1 MNINNSRTAN
11 SSRTLY
17 DAGRPS
23 VIDAITAVGITMDYL
38 RSILNALLD
47 RYERSAHYRG
57 DSLVKRRISFSV
69 RPDTLPAYFDDSTA
83 RFKKEI
89 NQGAEMLE
97 QRGIICIRW
106 VKHERGNLIDR
117 IDLALDHVQAAYE
130 FAGRTPKYDHV
141 TRSIELIRTYRD
153 RVGSEGWLS
162 QFFDYALERLLK
174 RESVARYFDIAD
186 HEEAE
191 KIFCALVALLDLDEE
206 TPKRVFSARAL
217 GDSKAFGR
225 IEGRVRAILRDFHP
239 MGGDSQEILAELG
252 LVDTFQYVY
261 LSGQIEV
268 QLDERLLDIVEANHG
283 GRSPDHVER
292 QSRGRSLD
300 LGCFM
305 PDVGLPTPMIEHLQ
319 IIDLAA
325 DYVIT
330 IENLTSYHEFL
341 RANPGHRDAS
351 GRRYLAIYLGGYHNR
366 PRRELLRR
374 IYRYTQDNCRR
385 IRDDLRRVS
394 GNLQRVQDNL
404 RSIRDNSR
412 QSRDNPVPGVA
423 CDFYHWG
430 DIDYG
435 GFSIFVHL
443 RKSLGI
449 EIKPYMMDLDTLIRY
464 EKFAK
469 PLPRG
474 YAARLHR
481 LLDNPEF
488 ECFHPVIEYMLE
500 KGIRLE
506 QEALV

>member
-1 MNINNSRTAN
+1 
-11 SSRTLY
+11 
-17 DAGRPS
+17 
-23 VIDAITAVGITMDYL
+23 MDYL
-38 RSILNALLD
+38 RLILNTLLD

-57 DSLVKRRISFSV
+57 DSAVKRRVSFPV

-83 RFKKEI
+83 RFKNEI

-97 QRGIICIRW
+97 QRGIVCIRW

-117 IDLALDHVQAAYE
+117 MDLALDRVQAAYE
-130 FAGRTPKYDHV
+130 FAGRTPKYDYV
-141 TRSIELIRTYRD
+141 TRSIELIRTYRG
-153 RVGSEGWLS
+153 RVKSEGWLS
-162 QFFDYALERLLK
+162 QFFDNALERLSA
-174 RESVARYFDIAD
+174 RESVARYFDIAGQD
-186 HEEAE
+186 EAE
-191 KIFCALVALLDLDEE
+191 KIFRALVALSDLDEE

-217 GDSKAFGR
+217 GDSKAFER

-239 MGGDSQEILAELG
+239 MGGDSQEILAEIG

-261 LSGQIEV
+261 LSGHVEI
-268 QLDERLLDIVEANHG
+268 QLG
-283 GRSPDHVER
+283 GRPPGPVEG
-292 QSRGRSLD
+292 QLGGRPLD
-300 LGCFM
+300 LGCFV

-319 IIDLAA
+319 ITDLAA

-374 IYRYTQDNCRR
+374 IYRYTQDNFA
-385 IRDDLRRVS
+385 
-394 GNLQRVQDNL
+394 
-404 RSIRDNSR
+404 
-412 QSRDNPVPGVA
+412 PGAA

-443 RKSLGI
+443 QKSLGI
-449 EIKPYMMDLDTLIRY
+449 GLKPYMMDLDTLVQH
-464 EKFAK
+464 EQFAK
-469 PLPRG
+469 PLPRD
-474 YAARLHR
+474 YAARLRR
-481 LLDNPEF
+481 LLANPEF

-500 KGIRLE
+500 RGIRLE